1 MHAIVVFVIIMLML
15 FCRLRNDSIESLT
28 VGQMVGQISRQMPS
42 QKPDIPKPPVI
53 QPVIP
58 TSIPQPVIQPPVAP
72 TSIPQ
77 PVAPKPIQP
86 VAPKQPVAPIQ
97 QPVIPKPPVIPQ
109 PAIQSSGDTR
119 SYSGFSYL

>member
-28 VGQMVGQISRQMPS
+28 VGQIAGQISRQMPS
-42 QKPDIPKPPVI
+42 QKPDIPTSIPKPDIPTSIPKPPVIPIQQPVI

-58 TSIPQPVIQPPVAP
+58 MQQPVMQQPVIQ
-72 TSIPQ
+72 Q
-77 PVAPKPIQP
+77 PVMQ
-86 VAPKQPVAPIQ
+86 
-97 QPVIPKPPVIPQ
+97 PPVIPQ